1 MTKPLSYALL
11 AIATLGA
18 ATPAT
23 SVFADESTDRSVAI
37 IPRAGMLGIGAD
49 LSIPLNDS
57 FNARVGYGS
66 SKRTRT
72 ITENDIEYD
81 GQLKLAGGLAVIDWF
96 PTGGNFRL
104 SAGVARN
111 QSRIAVTARPTTTV
125 TFGNTTYGGNEI
137 NATGELNFVATAPYI
152 GIGYGNASARSRLGF
167 FIEGGLIR
175 QKTKATLDGTCTAP
189 ALDPTACDT
198 FNADLA
204 QERAELQDSARKY
217 RWFPVLQL
225 GMSIRF

>member
-1 MTKPLSYALL
+1 MSRPLTYALL
-11 AIATLGA
+11 AVATLGTA
-18 ATPAT
+18 AP
-23 SVFADESTDRSVAI
+23 VFADELTDRSVAI

-57 FNARVGYGS
+57 FNARIGYGS

-96 PTGGNFRL
+96 PTNGNFRL

-125 TFGNTTYGGNEI
+125 TFGNNTYNANAI
-137 NATGELNFVATAPYI
+137 NVSGELNFVATAPYL

-167 FIEGGLIR
+167 FLEGGVIR
-175 QKTKATLDGTCTAP
+175 QKTKATLDGTCTAGSP
-189 ALDPTACDT
+189 ACDN
-198 FNADLA
+198 FNSDLA
-204 QERAELQDSARKY
+204 QERADLQDSARKY
-217 RWFPVLQL
+217 RWFPVLQV
-225 GMSIRF
+225 GMSFRF

>member
-1 MTKPLSYALL
+1 MTKPLTYALL
-11 AIATLGA
+11 AVATLGTA
-18 ATPAT
+18 AP
-23 SVFADESTDRSVAI
+23 VFADGLTDRSVAI

-49 LSIPLNDS
+49 ISIPLNES
-57 FNARVGYGS
+57 FNARIGYGS

-72 ITENDIEYD
+72 VTENDIEYD

-104 SAGVARN
+104 SAGLARN
-111 QSRIAVTARPTTTV
+111 QSKITVTARPNTTV
-125 TFGNTTYGGNEI
+125 TFGNNTYNGDDI
-137 NATGELNFVATAPYI
+137 NARGELNFVATAPYI
-152 GIGYGNASARSRLGF
+152 GLGYGNASARSRLGF
-167 FIEGGLIR
+167 FLEGGVIR
-175 QKTKATLDGTCTAP
+175 QKTKATLNGTCTPP

-217 RWFPVLQL
+217 RWFPVLQV
-225 GMSIRF
+225 GMSFRF